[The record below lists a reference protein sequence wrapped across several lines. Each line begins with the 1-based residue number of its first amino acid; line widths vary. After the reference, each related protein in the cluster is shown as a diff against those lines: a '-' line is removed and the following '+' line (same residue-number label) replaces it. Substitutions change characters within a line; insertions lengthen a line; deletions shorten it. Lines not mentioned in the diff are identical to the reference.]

1 MRQSGM
7 DWRIAF
13 VQESLPMSRAT
24 VLWILF
30 ALLAVC
36 CAYFLMDIAWELFW
50 PQSINRLAES
60 DLVETVVTIAL
71 FLSLAFTAN
80 ELRQILRRQ
89 NQLEDQ
95 IKVAS
100 GAFAEVLEARFHAWS
115 LTSAER
121 EVAILAIKGFSIAE
135 MADLRDTKQGTIK
148 AQCASVYRKADVA
161 GRVQLLSVFLDD
173 LLADDLVS
181 ATTRATN

>member
-1 MRQSGM
+1 MHGAPDKLGAPTQLGNSMTRTTIL
-7 DWRIAF
+7 W
-13 VQESLPMSRAT
+13 SLFTLQAICG
-24 VLWILF
+24 V
-30 ALLAVC
+30 
-36 CAYFLMDIAWELFW
+36 YFLMDVTWEVFW
-50 PQSINRLAES
+50 PAHVNQLAEN
-60 DLVETVVTIAL
+60 DAIEVLITLAL

-80 ELRQILRRQ
+80 ELRQLLRRQ
-89 NQLEDQ
+89 TQLEDQ

-100 GAFAEVLEARFHAWS
+100 GAFAEVLDTRFQEWS

-161 GRVQLLSVFLDD
+161 GRLQLLSVFLDD
-173 LLADDLVS
+173 LLADDLIRNAQA
-181 ATTRATN
+181 ATA